1 MLVSGESGRGKE
13 ANGAEGER
21 ERWGKR
27 CKWRRSE
34 VGVERCARGDR
45 RGESD
50 AIREKR
56 MIVDKIQK
64 GYNSYLVYAT
74 NMW

>member
-1 MLVSGESGRGKE
+1 
-13 ANGAEGER
+13 
-21 ERWGKR
+21 
-27 CKWRRSE
+27 